1 LINGRKFKLEKK
13 WKEADFWNWFIKNQD
28 PLYALTPNSENLE
41 GLLTSL
47 DDALS
52 KFSPEL
58 EFELNLEADEKGL
71 KTFYIS
77 GAGVMA
83 SFPHVESLAALAPE
97 SDKWKFVK
105 YKQRKEEIGE
115 IQVGEG
121 MTFSLDNIFYSL
133 EEDEPG
139 KVGINLYF
147 DNFRQNIEDLFGQVG
162 FIYLDAILGEYDV
175 ATKVGQIQFLSKP
188 AGNNERIK
196 NANNLRSEFDT
207 HFKNSQVS
215 TQLP

>member
-1 LINGRKFKLEKK
+1 MPIEKK
-13 WKEADFWNWFIKNQD
+13 WKEADFWNWFIKNQE
-28 PLYALTPNSENLE
+28 PLYALTPDSENLE
-41 GLLTSL
+41 ELLTSL
-47 DDALS
+47 DDALA
-52 KFSPEL
+52 KFNPEL

-83 SFPHVESLAALAPE
+83 AFPQVESLAALAPE
-97 SDKWKFVK
+97 SDQWKFVK

-121 MTFSLDNIFYSL
+121 MTFSLDSIFYSL

-175 ATKVGQIQFLSKP
+175 ATKVGKIQFLSKP
-188 AGNNERIK
+188 TGNSGGIK
-196 NANNLRSEFDT
+196 NANNLRSDFDN
-207 HFKNSQVS
+207 HFKN
-215 TQLP
+215 T